1 MPIVPV
7 INNRVFEIGSS
18 SKESGTLRRAM
29 ALPQFES
36 PFDGFIKQTCQTLA
50 TDDATAVDS
59 DIDDYIG
66 KSAID
71 DDDDS
76 FD

>member
-36 PFDGFIKQTCQTLA
+36 PFDA

>member
-1 MPIVPV
+1 MHSFALPSGQCQQGIKVL
-7 INNRVFEIGSS
+7 NLDAALQRVFLRQF
-18 SKESGTLRRAM
+18 KASGL
-29 ALPQFES
+29 
-36 PFDGFIKQTCQTLA
+36 GFIKQTCQTLA

>member
-7 INNRVFEIGSS
+7 INNRVFEIGIS
-18 SKESGTLRRAM
+18 
-29 ALPQFES
+29 
-36 PFDGFIKQTCQTLA
+36 FIKQTCQTLA